1 VALAALPLAAGCSN
15 DVANA
20 LQPQGPAAGSIAN
33 LWWVLFGMGAVVYVL
48 VLAYMGYALM
58 HRRGQAREGG
68 AVAADE
74 RHGQRMIIWAG
85 IVVPLIILGVV
96 FGATV
101 MTLRALSMGDNAN
114 ANTVRVTGR
123 QWWWEVHYPAHGFET
138 ANEIHIPVGERV
150 QIVLDSVDVIHSFW
164 VPSLHGKLD
173 MTPGSTTRFW
183 IQADA
188 PGTYR
193 GICAEFC
200 GVQHANMAF
209 AVVAQPAEEYQA
221 WVEAQTQPAA
231 AAVSEEQIRGAELF
245 LNQGCL
251 ECHAIRGTDA
261 TGDLGPDLTHL
272 ASRPWLAAMTVE
284 NNRGNLGG
292 WIADPQHIKPG
303 ALMPATPL
311 TGADLNALIA
321 YLEGLD

>member
-1 VALAALPLAAGCSN
+1 LLTGCSN

-20 LQPQGPAAGSIAN
+20 VQPQGPAAARIAG
-33 LWWVLFGMGAVVYVL
+33 LWWVLFAMGAAVYAL
-48 VLAYMGYALM
+48 VIAYMIYALFR
-58 HRRGQAREGG
+58 RRGQGSSAETVEDG
-68 AVAADE
+68 E

-85 IVVPLIILGVV
+85 IVAPLAILTVV
-96 FGATV
+96 LGATV
-101 MTLRALSMGDNAN
+101 TTLRALSMADSADGNI
-114 ANTVRVTGR
+114 VRVTGH

-183 IQADA
+183 IQADE
-188 PGTYR
+188 PGMYR

-221 WVEAQTQPAA
+221 WVEAQAQPSIAA
-231 AAVSEEQIRGAELF
+231 ATEHQMQGHELF
-245 LNQGCL
+245 LNRGCI
-251 ECHAIRGTDA
+251 ECHAIRGTNA
-261 TGDLGPDLTHL
+261 TGNLGPDLTHV
-272 ASRPWLAAMTVE
+272 ASRPWLAAMTIE
-284 NNRGNLGG
+284 NNRGNLAG

-303 ALMPATPL
+303 AHMPSTPL
-311 TGADLNALIA
+311 SGEELNALLA
-321 YLEGLD
+321 YLESLR